1 MAKKTDSAEL
11 PERIYTVPLRS
22 EWRKGPRIKRA
33 GRSATAIRKF
43 LFRHMKVGRVKIS
56 EKLNEQLWTRGL
68 KNPPAI
74 IKIKAQMDEEG
85 IVTARL
91 PDEVVI
97 KEEEK
102 SKMEKLKEKLG
113 GGKEAEAP
121 KEGEA
126 KEEPKEGEPKQ
137 GEEKPAEAPKE
148 EKKGEAK
155 EETKPGEKGEKPAE
169 AKKEKAKPKE
179 KSKEPKADKPE
190 KQ

>member
-1 MAKKTDSAEL
+1 MAKKTDSAAEL
-11 PERIYTVPLRS
+11 PERIYTVPLRV
-22 EWRKGPRIKRA
+22 EWLRGPRIKRA

-56 EKLNEQLWTRGL
+56 EKLNEQLWARGL
-68 KNPPAI
+68 KKPPAS

-91 PDEVVI
+91 PDEIVI

-113 GGKEAEAP
+113 GGKEAEVKP
-121 KEGEA
+121 EKETPAEA
-126 KEEPKEGEPKQ
+126 KEEPKEG
-137 GEEKPAEAPKE
+137 GKPAEAQE
-148 EKKGEAK
+148 E
-155 EETKPGEKGEKPAE
+155 
-169 AKKEKAKPKE
+169 AKPKVKAEEGKPSE
-179 KSKEPKADKPE
+179 KKEEPKEKPKEPKADKPE